1 MFREEARIVTA
12 AERGDRRS
20 NPKQQSPRHRTKQH
34 ESAEARHRREE
45 SSQLH
50 GPLVRSGQSV
60 PRSSRY
66 DPSEGSVFATAFD
79 RTRLTGRCASNLIA
93 TRSTP
98 RSPPPK
104 EALFSSSPQSIRFRL
119 KILRQHAQKYPFP
132 PTDLCEEC
140 VTALLFVKVSR
151 FSFAQKTSP
160 STWVSWACSRLIFAK
175 VPVMSARAKKKI
187 SAGFTLVE
195 LLVVIAIIGVL
206 VALLL
211 PAVQAAREAARRSQ
225 CSSEAD
231 GTGDVEL
238 RRHIQVSAARTCGL

>member
-140 VTALLFVKVSR
+140 VRPYFSLR
-151 FSFAQKTSP
+151 FRVFPLPKKPLPQP
-160 STWVSWACSRLIFAK
+160 GFRGL
-175 VPVMSARAKKKI
+175 VP
-187 SAGFTLVE
+187 G
-195 LLVVIAIIGVL
+195 
-206 VALLL
+206 
-211 PAVQAAREAARRSQ
+211 
-225 CSSEAD
+225 
-231 GTGDVEL
+231 
-238 RRHIQVSAARTCGL
+238 